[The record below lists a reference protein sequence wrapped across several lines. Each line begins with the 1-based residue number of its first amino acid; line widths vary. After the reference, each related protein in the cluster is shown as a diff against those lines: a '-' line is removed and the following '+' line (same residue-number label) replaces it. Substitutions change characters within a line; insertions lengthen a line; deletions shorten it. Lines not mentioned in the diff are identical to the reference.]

1 MIEYIIEGYFQCVQ
15 FRKESIKN
23 IEMVMKNMNTRLT
36 IDRKKFWGK
45 TAVILLLLSAVLRGV
60 AAILARAMLKGDL
73 FATVE
78 FILPAVA
85 CLLYV
90 LTIVLFGKK
99 GFILSAVPFIAG
111 VLGFI
116 MRLFSYDNLLQE
128 PWPLRHAFLS
138 VLVYLV
144 VLSVYSATV
153 SGGLRTK
160 WILAPLFL
168 LVLLYHTVME
178 VYPVFASRAHVELS
192 GIFAE
197 ASIYALLLGLLAGS
211 VGLSRKR
218 KDEKPDDSSAAGPSS
233 ADAAEKEEK
242 NAPAQKTEEPEVI
255 VVEDVP
261 ELAEEDEPDAGS
273 ATEAEAGSENGSETE
288 PSAPADGSQTVESTK
303 E

>member
-1 MIEYIIEGYFQCVQ
+1 M
-15 FRKESIKN
+15 
-23 IEMVMKNMNTRLT
+23 EMVMKNMNTRMT

-45 TAVILLLLSAVLRGV
+45 TAVILLLLSAVLKGV

-90 LTIVLFGKK
+90 LTIVLFGRK
-99 GFILSAVPFIAG
+99 GFLLSTAPFIAG

-116 MRLFSYDNLLQE
+116 MRQFSYDNLLQE
-128 PWPLRHAFLS
+128 QWPLRHVFLS

-144 VLSVYSATV
+144 VLAVYSATV

-168 LVLLYHTVME
+168 LVLVYHTGME
-178 VYPVFASRAHVELS
+178 VYPVFASRTHVELS

-211 VGLSRKR
+211 VGLSRIR
-218 KDEKPDDSSAAGPSS
+218 KDEKPVDSAVTGQSAMPV
-233 ADAAEKEEK
+233 AEKEEAASAEK
-242 NAPAQKTEEPEVI
+242 AEEPEVI

-261 ELAEEDEPDAGS
+261 ELAEEDEPEAET
-273 ATEAEAGSENGSETE
+273 ATEAGADPEAGSETGL
-288 PSAPADGSQTVESTK
+288 SAPADESQTAESAK